1 MKKVVVLGAGYAG
14 LKVVHE
20 LQKRANGQVEIT
32 LVDKNNYHY
41 EATALHEVAAG
52 TLPPSKISYPVAD
65 IIKPAV
71 TTFIQDEVT
80 GFDLD
85 DKTVSLKN
93 HDALSYDY
101 LVIAL
106 GFVSETFGV
115 EGAEEYALPMAN
127 LEQAE
132 AIHTHILKMMD
143 EYNKTQDPDYLKLIV
158 CGAGFTGIELAG
170 VLADGRKEYA
180 DRAGVN
186 PSQIKIEV
194 VEASTRLLPMFSEK
208 LANYGVNVVK
218 GLGVELVTGA
228 RIQKVEPD
236 KITYTMGK
244 DEEETTGTTT
254 GKTIIWTTGVSG
266 SPIVQADEALKAR
279 RGRSIP
285 TDHLT
290 VEGHDDAYIIGDVAA
305 VMPPEGGRPYP
316 TTAQIALGMGKYV
329 AEDLANR
336 IKNGSQLAKPFVYN
350 SLGTVASVGNTRAFG
365 EAMGHEYR
373 GYVASALKKMI
384 ANESLYRVGGAG
396 QVLHNG
402 RFDLYH

>member
-132 AIHTHILKMMD
+132 AIHTHILKMID
-143 EYNKTQDPDYLKLIV
+143 EYKKTQDPDYLKLIV
-158 CGAGFTGIELAG
+158 CGAGFTGIE
-170 VLADGRKEYA
+170 
-180 DRAGVN
+180 
-186 PSQIKIEV
+186 
-194 VEASTRLLPMFSEK
+194 
-208 LANYGVNVVK
+208 
-218 GLGVELVTGA
+218 
-228 RIQKVEPD
+228 
-236 KITYTMGK
+236 
-244 DEEETTGTTT
+244 
-254 GKTIIWTTGVSG
+254 
-266 SPIVQADEALKAR
+266 
-279 RGRSIP
+279 
-285 TDHLT
+285 
-290 VEGHDDAYIIGDVAA
+290 
-305 VMPPEGGRPYP
+305 
-316 TTAQIALGMGKYV
+316 
-329 AEDLANR
+329 
-336 IKNGSQLAKPFVYN
+336 
-350 SLGTVASVGNTRAFG
+350 
-365 EAMGHEYR
+365 
-373 GYVASALKKMI
+373 
-384 ANESLYRVGGAG
+384 
-396 QVLHNG
+396 
-402 RFDLYH
+402 

>member
-143 EYNKTQDPDYLKLIV
+143 EYKKTQDPDYLKLIV

-336 IKNGSQLAKPFVYN
+336 IKNGSQLAKPFVYK
-350 SLGTVASVGNTRAFG
+350 SLGTVA
-365 EAMGHEYR
+365 
-373 GYVASALKKMI
+373 
-384 ANESLYRVGGAG
+384 
-396 QVLHNG
+396 
-402 RFDLYH
+402 

>member
-1 MKKVVVLGAGYAG
+1 
-14 LKVVHE
+14 
-20 LQKRANGQVEIT
+20 
-32 LVDKNNYHY
+32 
-41 EATALHEVAAG
+41 
-52 TLPPSKISYPVAD
+52 
-65 IIKPAV
+65 
-71 TTFIQDEVT
+71 
-80 GFDLD
+80 
-85 DKTVSLKN
+85 
-93 HDALSYDY
+93 
-101 LVIAL
+101 
-106 GFVSETFGV
+106 
-115 EGAEEYALPMAN
+115 
-127 LEQAE
+127 
-132 AIHTHILKMMD
+132 
-143 EYNKTQDPDYLKLIV
+143 
-158 CGAGFTGIELAG
+158 
-170 VLADGRKEYA
+170 
-180 DRAGVN
+180 GVN

-336 IKNGSQLAKPFVYN
+336 IKNGSQLAKPFVYK

-396 QVLHNG
+396 QVLRNG